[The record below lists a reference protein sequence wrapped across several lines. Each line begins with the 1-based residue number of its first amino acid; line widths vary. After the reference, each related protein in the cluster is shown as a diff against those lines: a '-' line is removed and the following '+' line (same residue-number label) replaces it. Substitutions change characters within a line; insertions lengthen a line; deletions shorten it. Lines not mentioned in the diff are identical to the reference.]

1 MGGRGRKQVK
11 DKDFREWLEANGANT
26 EAVRNTRSYAVRTVE
41 AKLSELGFEQS
52 TLDEILQA
60 DLFSD
65 LRQAITELRRDFDQ
79 GGKRYKILMPNSERP
94 RNRLSSRSEERRVG
108 KECVST
114 CRSRWSPYH

>member
-1 MGGRGRKQVK
+1 MGGRGRKQVR
-11 DKDFREWLEANGANT
+11 DKEFREWLEANGANT
-26 EAVRNTRSYAVRTVE
+26 EAGRNTRSYAVRTVE

-79 GGKRYKILMPNSERP
+79 GGKRYKILMPN
-94 RNRLSSRSEERRVG
+94 RSEEHTSELQSLMRISYAVFCLKNKNSDHR
-108 KECVST
+108 
-114 CRSRWSPYH
+114 H